1 MEQSLPPVLVLFG
14 PTASGKTGL
23 ALQLAQALGAE
34 IINADSRQL
43 YARMPIITACPTAAE
58 YAIVPH
64 HLFEFLDPAERA
76 SAAVWSAQ
84 ARSKIEEVLS
94 RGKLP
99 LLVGGTGLYLRS
111 LMEGLS
117 EVPEVPPEVEAQFN
131 GQNVLELY
139 TQLNGVDPELAAKLH
154 PTDTQRIVRALAV
167 HAATGTPLSVWQQG
181 EKKGAPF
188 SFIKLGLMPERE
200 ELHARIHKRWLKMV
214 DAGVVGEIAQLQSAG
229 YTPDMPGLTGLG
241 IPQFFE
247 YLEGRCQLEDAIQA
261 GATAHRQYAKRQCT
275 WLANSYRPDFLQQTP
290 NAEGV
295 LTYLRNRFGAAQ

>member
-23 ALQLAQALGAE
+23 ALQLAQALSAE

-43 YARMPIITACPTAAE
+43 YTRMPIITACPTAHE
-58 YAIVPH
+58 YATVPH
-64 HLFEFLDPAERA
+64 HLFEVLDPATRA
-76 SAAVWSAQ
+76 SAAAWATQ
-84 ARSKIEEVLS
+84 ARTVIGEVLS

-99 LLVGGTGLYLRS
+99 FLVGGTGLYLRT

-139 TQLNGVDPELAAKLH
+139 TQLNAVDPELAAKLH

-167 HAATGTPLSVWQQG
+167 QAATGTPLSVWQQG

-188 SFIKLGLMPERE
+188 TFIKLGLMPGRE

-214 DAGVVGEIAQLQSAG
+214 DAGVVGEVAALQAAG

-241 IPQFFE
+241 IPQFFQ
-247 YLEGRCQLEDAIQA
+247 YLEGGCQLEDAIQA

-275 WLANSYRPDFLQQTP
+275 WLGNTYKPDFLQQMP
-290 NAEGV
+290 SAAAV
-295 LTYLRNRFGAAQ
+295 LSYLRNRFGSAQ